1 MSLLVTVVTKD
12 GIIMASDSRTTWTHK
27 DNTITYQDGTKKT
40 FILNDKIG
48 VSTCRMLLSINK
60 L

>member
-27 DNTITYQDGTKKT
+27 DNTITYPGEAILPIIISQDMK
-40 FILNDKIG
+40 IL
-48 VSTCRMLLSINK
+48 L
-60 L
+60 